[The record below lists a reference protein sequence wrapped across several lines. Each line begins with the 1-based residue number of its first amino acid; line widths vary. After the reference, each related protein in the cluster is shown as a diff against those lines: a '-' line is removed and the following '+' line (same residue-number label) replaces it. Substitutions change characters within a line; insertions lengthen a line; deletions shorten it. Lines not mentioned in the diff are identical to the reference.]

1 MPPKILKRHDCNKF
15 KIMSDIDEI
24 KEWKTQSAKHKVAFV
39 LMMDG
44 VSFYYDKENGIQFTA
59 TDIYV

>member
-1 MPPKILKRHDCNKF
+1 
-15 KIMSDIDEI
+15 MSDIDEI